1 MEVPSQLELLSQIS
15 QVFSE
20 SQADVCKT
28 PVMAP
33 VSPSAES
40 RPEISLYKLEKQL
53 LHKTGK
59 AIAEFNMI
67 QEGDRILVAI
77 SGGKDSWVMLWVLN
91 ELRKKAP
98 INFDVVAVNIDQG
111 YRGYRQDIIEDY
123 VKTQGYE
130 YAMEEFDIASIV
142 AEKTK
147 PGDMPCSL
155 CARLRRGSLS
165 GLAEKHKC
173 NKIALGHHADDFIE
187 TLLLNIFYI
196 GKMAAMAPVLQTE
209 KQQIT
214 VFRPLVY
221 SFEEDIKQFTYQKKF
236 PIVCCQCPL
245 ACGSNEQF
253 DSKRILI
260 KKMLRVLEA
269 KIPDI
274 KQSLLTSLSSV
285 KPTHLL
291 DKSLMGV

>member
-1 MEVPSQLELLSQIS
+1 MVAQSRLELLAQIS

-20 SQADVCKT
+20 PQVGTCET
-28 PVMAP
+28 PAP
-33 VSPSAES
+33 AAVAQTATP
-40 RPEISLYKLEKQL
+40 LYKLEKL
-53 LHKTGK
+53 MLHKTGK
-59 AIAEFNMI
+59 AIADFKMI
-67 QEGDRILVAI
+67 EEGDRILVAI
-77 SGGKDSWVMLWVLN
+77 SGGKDSWVMLWALN

-98 INFDVVAVNIDQG
+98 INFSVVAVNIDQG
-111 YRGYRQDIIEDY
+111 YQGYRQDIIEDF
-123 VKTQGYE
+123 VKAHDYE

-147 PGDMPCSL
+147 PGDIPCSL
-155 CARLRRGSLS
+155 CARLRRGSLT

-173 NKIALGHHADDFIE
+173 NKIALGHHADDLIE
-187 TLLLNIFYI
+187 TLLLNIFYVGNI
-196 GKMAAMAPVLQTE
+196 AAMAPVLQSE
-209 KQQIT
+209 QQNIT
-214 VFRPLVY
+214 VIRPLVY
-221 SFEEDIKQFTYQKKF
+221 AFEEDIKQFTYQKKF

-245 ACGSNEQF
+245 ACGNNELF

-269 KIPDI
+269 KIPNI

-291 DKSLMGV
+291 DKTLLEAH